1 MRTKI
6 YRASL
11 RAFCIAD
18 SIKFPEAEY
27 SFGIGTATKIPLFM
41 PRFMFESAGPEAEN
55 ITKQK
60 KRCIIENE
68 ETPCLLIEHNLQAN
82 QLDMVPR
89 IFGQNLPVNKFKR

>member
-1 MRTKI
+1 MI

-68 ETPCLLIEHNLQAN
+68 ETP
-82 QLDMVPR
+82 
-89 IFGQNLPVNKFKR
+89 LPINRAQSSGESTRHGA